1 MLVDDIGFGKDR
13 DPTGLI
19 PSSLILSKIVTGGFV
34 SVHSCVVML
43 MGTMVLKTNVNF
55 FIYVLS
61 EVVSSDG
68 LK

>member
-1 MLVDDIGFGKDR
+1 MLVDDLGFGKDR
-13 DPTGLI
+13 NPTGLI